1 LFILQFRR
9 IFFIN
14 INISFIHYFWG
25 HWHVN
30 RSMLLRNINWSL
42 GQLTIIFV
50 KKLNILDS
58 AKIWSVLMLIY
69 CSIIVIIINL
79 DSLLKVNVFLG
90 ISVRIVMDY
99 SVLNH
104 TLMKLCL
111 SWLLKIHCLRFKV

>member
-1 LFILQFRR
+1 MTISIFTLVYYDYLRCNSFSIIALIDDRRLRSRRNLTDWSFLNRFIVFGQLLFILQFRR

-42 GQLTIIFV
+42 QQLTIIFV

-58 AKIWSVLMLIY
+58 AKIWSVLMLI
-69 CSIIVIIINL
+69 
-79 DSLLKVNVFLG
+79 
-90 ISVRIVMDY
+90 
-99 SVLNH
+99 
-104 TLMKLCL
+104 
-111 SWLLKIHCLRFKV
+111 